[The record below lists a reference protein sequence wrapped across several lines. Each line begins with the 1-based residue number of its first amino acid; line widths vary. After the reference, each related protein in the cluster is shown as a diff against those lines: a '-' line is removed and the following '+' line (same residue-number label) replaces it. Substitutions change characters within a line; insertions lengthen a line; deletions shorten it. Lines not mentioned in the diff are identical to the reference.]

1 MRKKTLSAFLGLV
14 LGASTIL
21 GSVGANP
28 VPVSAGTDGITD
40 SECTTTGTAEP
51 ASDEVVP
58 DANQYK
64 YQKDELAAFCH
75 FGPNTFNEIE
85 WGEHYGNKAPNEIF
99 TLKDNFDA
107 DTLVSTLKNAGFKKI
122 IDHLL
127 LVQKDNTNNQK
138 QKEKLKKKLKG
149 LVEEERNNGK
159 E

>member
-122 IDHLL
+122 IVTAKHHD
-127 LVQKDNTNNQK
+127 
-138 QKEKLKKKLKG
+138 G
-149 LVEEERNNGK
+149 FCI
-159 E
+159 

>member
-64 YQKDELAAFCH
+64 YQKDELH
-75 FGPNTFNEIE
+75 SVTSDRIHLMKLS
-85 WGEHYGNKAPNEIF
+85 GENITETKHRTKS
-99 TLKDNFDA
+99 L
-107 DTLVSTLKNAGFKKI
+107 
-122 IDHLL
+122 H
-127 LVQKDNTNNQK
+127 
-138 QKEKLKKKLKG
+138 
-149 LVEEERNNGK
+149 
-159 E
+159 

>member
-21 GSVGANP
+21 GSIGANP

-64 YQKDELAAFCH
+64 YQKD
-75 FGPNTFNEIE
+75 
-85 WGEHYGNKAPNEIF
+85 
-99 TLKDNFDA
+99 
-107 DTLVSTLKNAGFKKI
+107 
-122 IDHLL
+122 
-127 LVQKDNTNNQK
+127 
-138 QKEKLKKKLKG
+138 
-149 LVEEERNNGK
+149 
-159 E
+159 